1 MFTFDPLKHLKNK
14 RFLTFSGGSK
24 RTLKRKGLMKFL
36 RSCPGV
42 NKWPPHSSKTKILDR
57 DKVKFDRPQI
67 RPLEEG
73 IKEGIKNKWKWGIK
87 VKCAPQ
93 NMSYLGGIPT
103 TFRKEA
109 GVNYEYTYHL
119 YYHNLYISRS
129 FIMHPPAA
137 FGSAVVMPKNPP
149 PGDGKRLLTLNISW
163 NMKLSKSYNNFDL
176 IWSSVF
182 FFAGVTTFCFVYF
195 TCFFFS
201 NSTLIISWFILC

>member
-1 MFTFDPLKHLKNK
+1 
-14 RFLTFSGGSK
+14 
-24 RTLKRKGLMKFL
+24 
-36 RSCPGV
+36 
-42 NKWPPHSSKTKILDR
+42 
-57 DKVKFDRPQI
+57 
-67 RPLEEG
+67 
-73 IKEGIKNKWKWGIK
+73 
-87 VKCAPQ
+87 
-93 NMSYLGGIPT
+93 MSYFGGIPT

-137 FGSAVVMPKNPP
+137 FGSAVVMPKNLP